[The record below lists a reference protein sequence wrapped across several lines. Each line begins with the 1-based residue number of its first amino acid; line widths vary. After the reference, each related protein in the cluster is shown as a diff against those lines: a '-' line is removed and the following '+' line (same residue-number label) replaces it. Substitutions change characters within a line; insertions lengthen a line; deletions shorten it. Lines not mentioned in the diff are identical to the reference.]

1 MVTVC
6 VRAHMCVY
14 VRTCVCVRAHMCV
27 CTCAHVCVYVRT
39 CVCAC
44 VCVCV
49 CARVLPGYYSR
60 NYCTKEFMELLNAI
74 DFYINNR

>member
-1 MVTVC
+1 M
-6 VRAHMCVY
+6 
-14 VRTCVCVRAHMCV
+14 
-27 CTCAHVCVYVRT
+27 CTCAH
-39 CVCAC
+39 

-74 DFYINNR
+74 DFYINNRCMELSPVISTTGLLLQSKTNNAFTGLERQLRIQKI